1 MSHQLTPC
9 PSKGME
15 PTGIGIQD
23 LMQSGGHPDLQE
35 LLSLGPWEECPAY
48 PLQGVG
54 TGAQEKYQK
63 NIVYSHDRH
72 LACRTKDPV
81 TLS

>member
-1 MSHQLTPC
+1 MTAEVHRETP
-9 PSKGME
+9 GYRE
-15 PTGIGIQD
+15 
-23 LMQSGGHPDLQE
+23 HPDLQE